1 MGYIAVQGQAGIC
14 LAFKFS
20 SADPIQVW
28 IGPIGLSSF
37 LFKLTFLNQK
47 KKKEEEENQK
57 KLILKTW
64 NERVVIRFFQLDN

>member
-20 SADPIQVW
+20 SADPIQAW

-47 KKKEEEENQK
+47 TKKEEEENQK

-64 NERVVIRFFQLDN
+64 NECVVIRFFQLDN

>member
-20 SADPIQVW
+20 SADPIQAW

-47 KKKEEEENQK
+47 KKKEEEEETRKN
-57 KLILKTW
+57 
-64 NERVVIRFFQLDN
+64 